1 MKQGALLARL
11 DDADYKQKVRID
23 EAGVRVRESN
33 LALTLAGTREQE
45 VKASQQS
52 VLDAQA
58 DLEQKKLD
66 NDRAQHLFAKDEVS
80 AQDRDLAA
88 TALKRAEATFKAAQQ
103 RYNEAVEGSRKED
116 IAIARANLNE
126 ANANLGLSRV
136 NLDYTTLRAPSA
148 GVITVR
154 QAEIGEVVSPGSPV
168 VTLADLDHIWL
179 RAYIA
184 ETDLGRIHWGQEATV
199 TTDTYPGKQYHGR
212 ISFISSSAEFTPKSV
227 QTYKERVTLVYR
239 IKIDIDNP
247 NHELKPGMPADAHI
261 DLAAAGPDVH
271 NDCSGAGKAMMD
283 QLTHAIVAEGLTKS
297 FPGVRAVD
305 ALSFDVGAGEIFGL
319 VGPDGAGKTTTL
331 RMLAGIMPPDAGRAT
346 VGGFDV
352 VRDPEGAKHALSYMP
367 QRFGLY
373 EDLTVDENIRFYAD
387 LFGVEKRNAKTA
399 PCNCFRQQV

>member
-1 MKQGALLARL
+1 VSFKVQGRIVDLPVEEGQQVEQGALLARL
-11 DDADYKQKVRID
+11 EDADYKQRVRID

-45 VKASQQS
+45 VKAAQQTMI
-52 VLDAQA
+52 DAQA

-66 NDRAQHLFAKDEVS
+66 TSAPSSLFAKDEVS
-80 AQDRDLAA
+80 AQERDLAA
-88 TALKRAEATFKAAQQ
+88 TALKRAEAVFKEAQQ
-103 RYNEAVEGSRKED
+103 RYNEAVEGSRKEE
-116 IAIARANLNE
+116 IAIARANLNQ
-126 ANANLGLSRV
+126 ASANLGLSRV
-136 NLDYTTLRAPSA
+136 NLDYTILRAPSA

-154 QAEIGEVVSPGSPV
+154 QAELGEVVAPGSPV

-212 ISFISSSAEFTPKSV
+212 ISFISSNAEFTPKSV

-261 DLAAAGPDVH
+261 DLAAAGPEARRQR
-271 NDCSGAGKAMMD
+271 NDGPAPIRDCGRGAH
-283 QLTHAIVAEGLTKS
+283 QELS
-297 FPGVRAVD
+297 RRARRRC
-305 ALSFDVGAGEIFGL
+305 LSFDVRAGEIFGL

-331 RMLAGIMPPDAGRAT
+331 RMLAGIMPPDAGKAT
-346 VGGFDV
+346 VAGFDV
-352 VRDPEGAKHALSYMP
+352 VRDPEGAKHAP
-367 QRFGLY
+367 QLY
-373 EDLTVDENIRFYAD
+373 AAALRT
-387 LFGVEKRNAKTA
+387 L
-399 PCNCFRQQV
+399 